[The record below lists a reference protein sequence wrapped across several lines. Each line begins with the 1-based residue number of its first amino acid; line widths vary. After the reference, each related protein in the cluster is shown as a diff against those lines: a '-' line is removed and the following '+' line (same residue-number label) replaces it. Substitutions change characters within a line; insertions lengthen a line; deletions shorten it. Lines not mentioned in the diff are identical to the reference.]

1 MVPPENVFGSEL
13 SFDPSSGEIQS
24 VDRVL
29 AGYGKVAILEELEQ
43 RFETSPDHTIY
54 IGDGSSDLYVMH
66 HVNSQDGLT
75 IAVSQSK
82 ALGRIAQRS
91 VLSDNATSVLAAI
104 FEDILKWNAHQI
116 REFFETNGLA
126 IQGWDKVRTDFLTFH
141 SIPEFKRPELAL
153 A

>member
-1 MVPPENVFGSEL
+1 
-13 SFDPSSGEIQS
+13 
-24 VDRVL
+24 
-29 AGYGKVAILEELEQ
+29 
-43 RFETSPDHTIY
+43 
-54 IGDGSSDLYVMH
+54 MH
-66 HVNSQDGLT
+66 HVNSKDGHT
-75 IAVSQSK
+75 IAVSKSK

-126 IQGWDKVRTDFLTFH
+126 IQSWDKVRTDFLSLHNISET
-141 SIPEFKRPELAL
+141 KRPELAP